1 MPISSSQPAPLPLIS
16 TRWRVRSRVQDPS
29 SAHVKKINKPQEEVE
44 EEECQ
49 QLEYLT
55 YSFSVSRK
63 DSTKTPTS
71 QSDYTYKFSR
81 KLSHQSYIDPLLNSL
96 PHRKK
101 FLSTEA

>member
-1 MPISSSQPAPLPLIS
+1 M
-16 TRWRVRSRVQDPS
+16 RSRVQDPS

-44 EEECQ
+44 EDECQ
-49 QLEYLT
+49 QLKYFT

-71 QSDYTYKFSR
+71 QSDYAYKFTR
-81 KLSHQSYIDPLLNSL
+81 KLSHQSYIDSLLNSL